1 MCRIFSSTDAYSEP
15 PSWGRKFVVFRGSGG
30 YINASTADPQDAYS
44 MESGGIPNTTYLTDN
59 IGSPLMV
66 ITSGYCTGSNIV
78 NPINGPTAKG
88 QPQKYVKCIDVR
100 LHDHEASRFAGFMG
114 MVMHQTEFQT
124 DFGAN
129 TGMRFSTRSVEPRAC
144 ICVL

>member
-1 MCRIFSSTDAYSEP
+1 
-15 PSWGRKFVVFRGSGG
+15 
-30 YINASTADPQDAYS
+30 
-44 MESGGIPNTTYLTDN
+44 MESGGIANTTYLTDN

-66 ITSGYCTGSNIV
+66 ITSGFCTGSNLV

-124 DFGAN
+124 DFGAD
-129 TGMRFSTRSVEPRAC
+129 TGMRFSTRSVEPRAYYR
-144 ICVL
+144 VV